1 MVCYTHS
8 NSRLQQGSGIMDS
21 LLRPF
26 TVSKYGN
33 EAHAR
38 SLDKNHFMEGY
49 TYVCPRAEVLLRQK
63 LGDDKA
69 LHDLDKAAKEH
80 EYAFLREKSEYEKDH
95 NKQ

>member
-33 EAHAR
+33 EMHSR
-38 SLDKNHFMEGY
+38 SLDPK
-49 TYVCPRAEVLLRQK
+49 
-63 LGDDKA
+63 
-69 LHDLDKAAKEH
+69 
-80 EYAFLREKSEYEKDH
+80 
-95 NKQ
+95 